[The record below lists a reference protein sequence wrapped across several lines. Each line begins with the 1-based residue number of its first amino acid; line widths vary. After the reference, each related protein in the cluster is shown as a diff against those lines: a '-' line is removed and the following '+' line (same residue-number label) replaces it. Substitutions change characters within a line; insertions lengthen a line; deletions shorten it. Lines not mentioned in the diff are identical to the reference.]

1 MNPFTFLLARFRRP
15 ALRPEHQ
22 HYAGFWQTS
31 TGSFVEIFDNGLGNC
46 VKLVRRGETR
56 PAQLMNRATVR
67 IEASALTLS
76 RRGATVRFVVE
87 QEPTVQQ
94 GHLGMVLDGILYTKV
109 P

>member
-1 MNPFTFLLARFRRP
+1 MNSFASLLARFRRP
-15 ALRPEHQ
+15 TLRPEHR
-22 HYAGFWQTS
+22 HFVGFWQTS
-31 TGSFVEIFDNGLGNC
+31 TGSFVEIFENGLGNC

-87 QEPTVQQ
+87 QEPTLQH
-94 GHLGMVLDGILYTKV
+94 GRLGMVLDGVLYTKV